1 VTVYQGSYAE
11 LYDVFYADK
20 PYAAEAAFVD
30 ELLLQHGPGRR
41 RGRLLDVACGTGRH
55 AVELAIR
62 GWHVVGFDR
71 SAEMLEAARRRA
83 GNLQLSFR
91 QGDMAAL
98 PEDLGT
104 FDAATCLFDSI
115 GYAIT
120 NAAIL
125 ATLTGIRAHLSDP
138 GLVALEFWH
147 APAMLRGYEPNR
159 RREWSVDGR
168 TIVRESRTTIDVP
181 VSVAEVDYV
190 VKATSDGREAELA
203 RETHR
208 NRFFLVPEM
217 ALLLADAGFE
227 PIDWFAGYSP
237 DGPITADTWHVLAV
251 ARSARLLAA

>member
-1 VTVYQGSYAE
+1 VTVYRGSYAE

-30 ELLLQHGPGRR
+30 GLLVRYGSGPR

-62 GWHVVGFDR
+62 GWQVVGFDR
-71 SAEMLEAARRRA
+71 SAEMLEAARRRV
-83 GNLQLSFR
+83 GTLQLSFH

-125 ATLTGIRAHLSDP
+125 ATLTGIRAHLSDA
-138 GLVALEFWH
+138 GLLALEFWH

-168 TIVRESRTTIDVP
+168 TIVRVSRTTLDVP
-181 VSVAEVDYV
+181 ASVAEVDYV
-190 VKATSDGREAELA
+190 VKATADGREGELA

-217 ALLLADAGFE
+217 ALLLTDAGFE
-227 PIDWFAGYSP
+227 PIGWFAGYSP
-237 DGPITADTWHVLAV
+237 DAPITADTWHVLAV